1 MSKTYLLLLAV
12 TVMTAISFPAAAS
25 DQIKDAN
32 FAEVKIGFQHES
44 VAPETNSSIQITF
57 NLAKDWHFYADEK
70 TAPQDMSLKIVAR
83 GQGLIFSE
91 PVWPKS
97 HSYFDKF
104 TGKKLEVYSGNFSVF
119 IPFTAEANS
128 ANTEVKVVITGLS
141 CSEQLC
147 KPISYEL
154 AKKLDI
160 SASAGMNAPAF
171 SVPVEPRQ
179 SPRKGDCNIGGANHA
194 AATATHIVLPL
205 AILAGLLLNVMPCV
219 WPILPIIVMRL
230 VSGAEKSRAKS
241 IMLGIA
247 FAIGIIL
254 FFAVLAVVNI
264 VLKLGFGMVFQ
275 WGDQFRNPAFV
286 AAMVLLMVVLALYMF
301 GLFTFGIPASVSG
314 TGKQNGGFA
323 GSVGMGFLAAVLSTP
338 CSFAILT
345 FVLAWAQT
353 QPITFATITILLIGL
368 GMALPYVILTS
379 IPKLLEKIPKP
390 GRWMELFK
398 HATGFIL
405 LAIGVK
411 LLEAIPPE
419 RIINILYYAVILAVC
434 VWMWGV
440 WVEYNTPR
448 AKKWLIRLAAIALAV
463 ISGFIFLAEP
473 KKELINWQ
481 NYDEKIISAAQQE
494 QKPILIKFTA
504 DWCFSCKILDKTVYS
519 KRDIADLIKQK
530 GVFAIKADT
539 TQFDYPATAALKEI
553 YNEPAVPVTV
563 LLLPGKDTPV
573 KLRGNLI
580 GGKLREYLQTLPD
593 KN

>member
-1 MSKTYLLLLAV
+1 
-12 TVMTAISFPAAAS
+12 
-25 DQIKDAN
+25 
-32 FAEVKIGFQHES
+32 
-44 VAPETNSSIQITF
+44 
-57 NLAKDWHFYADEK
+57 
-70 TAPQDMSLKIVAR
+70 MSLKIVAR
-83 GQGLIFSE
+83 GQGLIFAE
-91 PVWPKS
+91 PVLPKS

-104 TGKKLEVYSGNFSVF
+104 TGKKLEVYSGNFSIF

-128 ANTEVKVVITGLS
+128 ANTEVKVAITGLA

-154 AKKLDI
+154 TKKLDI
-160 SASAGMNAPAF
+160 SASAEMNTPAF
-171 SVPVEPRQ
+171 SVPAPNNNVVVPT
-179 SPRKGDCNIGGANHA
+179 
-194 AATATHIVLPL
+194 TAKHVVLPL

-230 VSGAEKSRAKS
+230 VSQAEKSRAKS
-241 IMLGIA
+241 IMLGLA

-254 FFAVLAVVNI
+254 FFAVLAAVNI
-264 VLKLGFGMVFQ
+264 VLKLGFGLVFQ

-286 AAMVLLMVVLALYMF
+286 AAMALLMVVLALYMF
-301 GLFTFGIPASVSG
+301 GLFTFGIPVSVTG
-314 TGKQNGGFA
+314 TGKQSGGFA

-353 QPITFATITILLIGL
+353 QPIIFATITILLIGV
-368 GMALPYVILTS
+368 GMALPYMILTS
-379 IPKLLEKIPKP
+379 IPKLLSKIPKP

-398 HATGFIL
+398 HAAGFIL

-411 LLEAIPPE
+411 LLEAVPLGK
-419 RIINILYYAVILAVC
+419 IINILYYAVILAVC

-440 WVEYNTPR
+440 WVEYNTPK

-481 NYDEKIISAAQQE
+481 NYDEKIISAAQQG
-494 QKPILIKFTA
+494 QRPVLIKFTA

-519 KRDIADLIKQK
+519 KHDIADLIKQK
-530 GVFAIKADT
+530 GVLAIKADT
-539 TQFDYPATAALKEI
+539 TQFDYPATGALKEI

-563 LLLPGKDTPV
+563 LLWPGKDTPI

-580 GGKLREYLQTLPD
+580 GGKLREYLQSLPD
-593 KN
+593 KNQNATGN